1 MVRLE
6 IFFVQYDE
14 NSISFLQIAIII
26 IIIDKAHSKEKR
38 RFECYR
44 K

>member
-1 MVRLE
+1 MERLE

-14 NSISFLQIAIII
+14 NSILFLQITII
-26 IIIDKAHSKEKR
+26 IIIDKANSKEKK